1 MGKGYSMLWR
11 YFTKGIIQIG
21 YERLDL
27 HDRLVHLTEIF
38 AAFDSSGGIGEIER
52 ILLREVVRSQKPRLG
67 KLLEGEYTEY
77 PAELTDDLKGSYLLL
92 AIAIDFAKTLA
103 EFSQPQDASDEE
115 KKAHEKSVIDHVFEV
130 ESEMLKRDIDPV
142 EGSLETIAKLS
153 QVIPVAVASN
163 SSGELLTQKMQTF
176 GFDQYLTTWV
186 SANDVENP
194 KPAPDM
200 YLEAVRRL
208 GGDPQYALTVEDSK
222 AGAKAAQKTAAKL
235 APVQAKKATPS

>member
-1 MGKGYSMLWR
+1 MFELSTSSDWFPTCAVFDCDGVL
-11 YFTKGIIQIG
+11 
-21 YERLDL
+21 LDSESKWQEVQDEL
-27 HDRLVHLTEIF
+27 CAHYNVTFDAETEDALV
-38 AAFDSSGGIGEIER
+38 
-52 ILLREVVRSQKPRLG
+52 
-67 KLLEGEYTEY
+67 
-77 PAELTDDLKGSYLLL
+77 GS
-92 AIAIDFAKTLA
+92 AAIDFARTLA

-186 SANDVENP
+186 SADDVENP

-222 AGAKAAQKTAAKL
+222 AGAKAAQGAGTQTMIYVGHGETGAQGNGMFDSFNDPKF
-235 APVQAKKATPS
+235 QAQLDAWLKKAETSK